1 MNKSIMVTVWVNDYP
16 LGDIEDL
23 QETLENVFEDYD
35 EKRINI
41 QIRDEPVV
49 IGRPAR

>member
-1 MNKSIMVTVWVNDYP
+1 MNKSIMVTVWVNEYP
-16 LGDIEDL
+16 LSGIEEL
-23 QETLENVFEDYD
+23 QEALETVFEDYE

-49 IGRPAR
+49 IGRPVR